1 VTICGAGFAGMAA
14 VKSLREKGITDI
26 RVFER
31 GAEVGGT
38 WYWNRYPGAAVDIQS
53 AYYSYSFTDKSRMG
67 DDGWQFSHKFSK
79 QPELFVSRARS
90 RARCVCVCRRQ
101 LTVVSVAHRSMPS
114 GSRTSSIYANRC
126 AFRPRSPTRE
136 CDELLPEHQLP
147 RPPTEPFASATGS
160 GTRIRHGGSSRP
172 TAATKSRADFC
183 SSATGL

>member
-1 VTICGAGFAGMAA
+1 MTICGAGFAGMAA

-90 RARCVCVCRRQ
+90 RARSLCVCV
-101 LTVVSVAHRSMPS
+101 S
-114 GSRTSSIYANRC
+114 
-126 AFRPRSPTRE
+126 
-136 CDELLPEHQLP
+136 
-147 RPPTEPFASATGS
+147 ASAD
-160 GTRIRHGGSSRP
+160 SSKRRAQEYAKWVSHEFDLREQMRFQ
-172 TAATKSRADFC
+172 TAITDA
-183 SSATGL
+183 